1 VGLIRK
7 GRALFVLLSILVAST
22 SADEADPMQFVV
34 TLDHEVFSQMG
45 SDAVDETERKRRFA
59 ILIDKYLDLDAIGKL
74 QLGWRWSR
82 ATEEDRMEFSREF
95 RAYLVQAFAA
105 RVHAVRDDHMML
117 IGVFGTGDAVIVS
130 TLVSTRERTG
140 VPVGWRLVKTPAGW
154 RLCDLIVNE
163 LSFDSMF
170 RSQYDSALKSS
181 QADLKP
187 LNRLLHDKAGK

>member
-1 VGLIRK
+1 
-7 GRALFVLLSILVAST
+7 
-22 SADEADPMQFVV
+22 MQFVV

-95 RAYLVQAFAA
+95 RTYLVQAFAA

-170 RSQYDSALKSS
+170 RSQYDSTLKSS

>member
-7 GRALFVLLSILVAST
+7 GRALFVLLSILVVST
-22 SADEADPMQFVV
+22 SAYEADPMQFVV

-45 SDAVDETERKRRFA
+45 SAAVDETERKRRFA
-59 ILIDKYLDLDAIGKL
+59 KLIDKYFDLDAIGKL
-74 QLGWRWSR
+74 QLGWRWSE
-82 ATEEDRMEFSREF
+82 ATGEDRAEFSREF

-105 RVHAVRDDHMML
+105 RVHAVSDDHMTL

-130 TLVSTRERTG
+130 TLVATRERTG
-140 VPVGWRLVKTPAGW
+140 VPVGWRLVKTPVGW

-170 RSQYDSALKSS
+170 RSQFDSVLKPS

-187 LNRLLHDKAGK
+187 LIRLLHEKAGE

>member
-1 VGLIRK
+1 
-7 GRALFVLLSILVAST
+7 
-22 SADEADPMQFVV
+22 MQFVV

-45 SDAVDETERKRRFA
+45 SDAVDETERRRRFA

-74 QLGWRWSR
+74 QLGWRWPK

-105 RVHAVRDDHMML
+105 RVHAVSDDHMTL
-117 IGVFGTGDAVIVS
+117 IGVFGADDAVIVS
-130 TLVSTRERTG
+130 TLVSTSKRAG

-170 RSQYDSALKSS
+170 RSQFDSALKPSE
-181 QADLKP
+181 ADLKP
-187 LNRLLHDKAGK
+187 LNRLLHEKAGQ